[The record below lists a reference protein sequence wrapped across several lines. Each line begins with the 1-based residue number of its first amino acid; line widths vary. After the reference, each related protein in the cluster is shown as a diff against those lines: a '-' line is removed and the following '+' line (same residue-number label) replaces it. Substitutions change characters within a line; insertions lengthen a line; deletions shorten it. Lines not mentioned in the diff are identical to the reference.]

1 MGRST
6 INGPFSIAMLVYQRV
21 IIPTDELHHFSEGW
35 LNHQPVPLAA
45 TSVWQITARCRARPS
60 RVTLGEDLSPGFLF
74 RWPNQSAAAKQGA
87 AARQSSGIREVG
99 WWSWGTVGKSM
110 SGCWFQTWLLF
121 SIIYGMSS
129 LPHWLICVKMVKT
142 TNQMKLTKFQAVI
155 SCHLPWKW
163 RFFQIF
169 FMEVNTLHLSGYNE
183 EVTALHSIS

>member
-99 WWSWGTVGKSM
+99 WWSWGTVGKS
-110 SGCWFQTWLLF
+110 WKIYDWLLVSNMAF
-121 SIIYGMSS
+121 IFHNLWDVIPTPLTNMCQDGENHQPDEIDEIPSSHIMSS
-129 LPHWLICVKMVKT
+129 PVE
-142 TNQMKLTKFQAVI
+142 MKVF
-155 SCHLPWKW
+155 SG
-163 RFFQIF
+163 IF
-169 FMEVNTLHLSGYNE
+169 HGDK
-183 EVTALHSIS
+183 